1 MSLYIG
7 SDHAGFE
14 MKEALKVWI
23 NKEFPTEVI
32 EDKGCETLD
41 SCDYA
46 DYAHAVA
53 ENVTGDSRGILLC
66 GSANGVSI
74 AANKHAGV
82 RAALCWTEEIAV
94 LARQHNDANIL
105 SIPARFVSFEVAQA
119 MVRAFLNTPFEGGRH
134 AKRVEKIDL

>member
-1 MSLYIG
+1 MKLYIG

-14 MKEALKVWI
+14 MKEALKVWLSQNYTSI
-23 NKEFPTEVI
+23 EV
-32 EDKGCETLD
+32 EDKGCDSEE

-53 ENVTGDSRGILLC
+53 NSVNSDSRGILLC

-82 RAALCWTEEIAV
+82 RAALCWTEEIAT

-105 SIPARFVSFEVAQA
+105 SIPARFVTLTEAEA
-119 MVRAFLNTPFEGGRH
+119 MVKAFLDTPFEGGRH
-134 AKRVEKIDL
+134 AKRLEKIDL

>member
-1 MSLYIG
+1 MKLYIG

-14 MKEALKVWI
+14 MKEALKQWMTT
-23 NKEFPTEVI
+23 EFPSIQI
-32 EDKGCETLD
+32 EDKGCPTAD

-46 DYAHAVA
+46 DYAHTVA
-53 ENVTGDSRGILLC
+53 ESVIHDSRGILLC

-105 SIPARFVSFEVAQA
+105 SIPARFVTPEVAQA
-119 MVRAFLNTPFEGGRH
+119 MVRAFFNTPFEGGRH
-134 AKRVEKIDL
+134 AKRIEKIDL

>member
-53 ENVTGDSRGILLC
+53 ENATGDSRGILLC

-105 SIPARFVSFEVAQA
+105 SIPARFVTLEVAQA

>member
-1 MSLYIG
+1 MKLYIG

-14 MKEALKVWI
+14 MKETLKTWM
-23 NKEFPTEVI
+23 NAEFPSIQI
-32 EDKGCETLD
+32 EDKGCESAE

-46 DYAHAVA
+46 DYAHVVA

-82 RAALCWTEEIAV
+82 RAALCWTEEIAT

-105 SIPARFVSFEVAQA
+105 SIPARFVSLDVAKA
-119 MVRAFLNTPFEGGRH
+119 MVSAFLNTPFEGGRH

>member
-53 ENVTGDSRGILLC
+53 ENVTGNSRGILLC

-105 SIPARFVSFEVAQA
+105 SIPARFVTFEVAQA

>member
-1 MSLYIG
+1 MKLYIG

-14 MKEALKVWI
+14 MKETLKDWMV
-23 NKEFPTEVI
+23 KEFPSLQI
-32 EDKGCETLD
+32 EDKGCATAE

-53 ENVTGDSRGILLC
+53 ESVNNDSRGILLC

-82 RAALCWTEEIAV
+82 RAALCWTEEIAT

-105 SIPARFVSFEVAQA
+105 SIPARFVSLEVAEA
-119 MVRAFLNTPFEGGRH
+119 MVRTFLNTPFEGGRH
-134 AKRVEKIDL
+134 AKRVEKIEL

>member
-105 SIPARFVSFEVAQA
+105 SIPARFVTLEVAQA
-119 MVRAFLNTPFEGGRH
+119 MVRAFLNTLFEGGRH

>member
-1 MSLYIG
+1 MKLYIG

-14 MKEALKVWI
+14 MKEALKVWLSQNYTSI
-23 NKEFPTEVI
+23 EV
-32 EDKGCETLD
+32 EDKGCDSEE

-53 ENVTGDSRGILLC
+53 NSVNSDSRGILLC

-74 AANKHAGV
+74 AANKHSGV
-82 RAALCWTEEIAV
+82 RAALCWTEEIAT

-105 SIPARFVSFEVAQA
+105 SIPARFVSLDVAKA
-119 MVRAFLNTPFEGGRH
+119 MVATFLNTPFEGGRH

>member
-14 MKEALKVWI
+14 MKEALKVLI

-105 SIPARFVSFEVAQA
+105 SIPARFVTLEVAQA

>member
-1 MSLYIG
+1 
-7 SDHAGFE
+7 
-14 MKEALKVWI
+14 MKETLKDWMV
-23 NKEFPTEVI
+23 KEFPSLQI
-32 EDKGCETLD
+32 EDKGCATAE

-53 ENVTGDSRGILLC
+53 ESINNDSRGIVLC

-82 RAALCWTEEIAV
+82 RAALCWTEEIAT

-105 SIPARFVSFEVAQA
+105 SIPARFVSLEVAEA
-119 MVRAFLNTPFEGGRH
+119 MVRTFLNTPFEGGRH

>member
-53 ENVTGDSRGILLC
+53 ENVTGNSRGILLC

-105 SIPARFVSFEVAQA
+105 SIPARFVTFEVAQA

-134 AKRVEKIDL
+134 AKSVEKIDL

>member
-82 RAALCWTEEIAV
+82 RAALSWTEEIAV

-105 SIPARFVSFEVAQA
+105 SIPARFVTFEVAQA

>member
-105 SIPARFVSFEVAQA
+105 SIPARFVTFEVAHA

>member
-1 MSLYIG
+1 MKLYLG

-14 MKEALKVWI
+14 MKEALKVWMLT
-23 NKEFPTEVI
+23 EFPSIQI
-32 EDKGCETLD
+32 EDKGCSTTD

-53 ENVTGDSRGILLC
+53 ENINNDSRGMLLC

-105 SIPARFVSFEVAQA
+105 SIPARFVTFEVAQA
-119 MVRAFLNTPFEGGRH
+119 MVKAFFNTPFEGGRH

>member
-1 MSLYIG
+1 MKLYIG

-14 MKEALKVWI
+14 MKEALKQWI
-23 NKEFPTEVI
+23 SVEFSSVTI
-32 EDKGCETLD
+32 EDKGCSSAE

-53 ENVTGDSRGILLC
+53 ESVNNDSPGILLC

-74 AANKHAGV
+74 AANKHVGV
-82 RAALCWTEEIAV
+82 RAALCWTEEIAT

-105 SIPARFVSFEVAQA
+105 SIPARFVSLDVAKA
-119 MVRAFLNTPFEGGRH
+119 MVSIFFNTPFEGGRH

>member
-14 MKEALKVWI
+14 MKEALKVLI

-105 SIPARFVSFEVAQA
+105 SIPARFVTFEVAQA

>member
-1 MSLYIG
+1 MNLYIG

-105 SIPARFVSFEVAQA
+105 SIPARFVTLEVAQA

>member
-1 MSLYIG
+1 MKLYIG

-14 MKEALKVWI
+14 MKEALKQWI
-23 NKEFPTEVI
+23 SAEFPSITT
-32 EDKGCETLD
+32 EDKGCSSAE

-53 ENVTGDSRGILLC
+53 VSVNNDSRGILLC

-82 RAALCWTEEIAV
+82 RAALCWTEEIAT
-94 LARQHNDANIL
+94 LARQHNNANIL
-105 SIPARFVSFEVAQA
+105 SIPARFVTMEVAQA
-119 MVRAFLNTPFEGGRH
+119 MVGAFLNTPFEGGRH

>member
-1 MSLYIG
+1 
-7 SDHAGFE
+7 
-14 MKEALKVWI
+14 MKEALKEWMVS
-23 NKEFPTEVI
+23 EFPSVQI
-32 EDKGCETLD
+32 EDKGCPTAD

-53 ENVTGDSRGILLC
+53 ESVNNDSRGILLC

-105 SIPARFVSFEVAQA
+105 SIPARFVTFEVAQA
-119 MVRAFLNTPFEGGRH
+119 MVKAFLNTPFEGGRH

>member
-1 MSLYIG
+1 MKLYIG

-14 MKEALKVWI
+14 MKETLKTWM
-23 NKEFPTEVI
+23 NTEFPSIQI
-32 EDKGCETLD
+32 EDKGCKSAD

-82 RAALCWTEEIAV
+82 RAALCWTEEIAT

-105 SIPARFVSFEVAQA
+105 SIPARFVSLDVAKA
-119 MVRAFLNTPFEGGRH
+119 MVSAFLNTPFEGGRH

>member
-1 MSLYIG
+1 MKLYIG
-7 SDHAGFE
+7 ADHAGFE
-14 MKEALKVWI
+14 MIEALKQWLAA
-23 NKEFPTEVI
+23 EFPSVQI
-32 EDKGCETLD
+32 EDKGCPSAD

-53 ENVTGDSRGILLC
+53 EGINNDSRGILLC

-74 AANKHAGV
+74 AANKHTGV
-82 RAALCWTEEIAV
+82 RAALCWMEEIAI

-119 MVRAFLNTPFEGGRH
+119 MVRAFFNTPFIH
-134 AKRVEKIDL
+134 TAA

>member
-105 SIPARFVSFEVAQA
+105 SIPARFVTPEVAQA

>member
-105 SIPARFVSFEVAQA
+105 SIPARFVTSEVAQA

>member
-32 EDKGCETLD
+32 EEKGCETLD

-105 SIPARFVSFEVAQA
+105 SIPARFVTFEVAQA

>member
-1 MSLYIG
+1 
-7 SDHAGFE
+7 
-14 MKEALKVWI
+14 
-23 NKEFPTEVI
+23 
-32 EDKGCETLD
+32 
-41 SCDYA
+41 
-46 DYAHAVA
+46 
-53 ENVTGDSRGILLC
+53 
-66 GSANGVSI
+66 VSI

-105 SIPARFVSFEVAQA
+105 SIPARFVTLEVAQA

>member
-105 SIPARFVSFEVAQA
+105 SIPARFVTFEVAQA

>member
-94 LARQHNDANIL
+94 LARQHNDANVVC
-105 SIPARFVSFEVAQA
+105 IPARFVNDETGLEILKSFLSAS
-119 MVRAFLNTPFEGGRH
+119 FEGGRH
-134 AKRVEKIDL
+134 QKRVDKIAC

>member
-105 SIPARFVSFEVAQA
+105 SIPARFVTFEVAQA

-134 AKRVEKIDL
+134 AKRVEKMDL

>member
-1 MSLYIG
+1 MKLYIG

-14 MKEALKVWI
+14 MKETLKTWM
-23 NKEFPTEVI
+23 NAQFPSIQI
-32 EDKGCETLD
+32 EDKGCESAD

-53 ENVTGDSRGILLC
+53 ESINNDSRGILLC
-66 GSANGVSI
+66 GSANGVNI

-105 SIPARFVSFEVAQA
+105 SIPARFVSIEGAQA

-134 AKRVEKIDL
+134 TKRVEKIDL

>member
-1 MSLYIG
+1 MKLYLG

-14 MKEALKVWI
+14 MKEALKVWMLT
-23 NKEFPTEVI
+23 EFPSIQI
-32 EDKGCETLD
+32 EDKGCSTTD

-53 ENVTGDSRGILLC
+53 ENINNDSRGMLLC

-105 SIPARFVSFEVAQA
+105 SIPARFVTFEVAQA
-119 MVRAFLNTPFEGGRH
+119 MVKAFLNTPFEGGRH

>member
-105 SIPARFVSFEVAQA
+105 SIPARFVTIEVAQA

>member
-1 MSLYIG
+1 MKLYIG

-14 MKEALKVWI
+14 MKEALKQWMAT
-23 NKEFPTEVI
+23 EFHSLQI
-32 EDKGCETLD
+32 EDKGCSSAE

-46 DYAHAVA
+46 DYAHGVA
-53 ENVTGDSRGILLC
+53 ESVNNDSRGILLC

-105 SIPARFVSFEVAQA
+105 SIPARFVTLDVARA
-119 MVRAFLNTPFEGGRH
+119 MVRAFFNTPFEGGRH
-134 AKRVEKIDL
+134 AKRIEKIDL

>member
-1 MSLYIG
+1 
-7 SDHAGFE
+7 
-14 MKEALKVWI
+14 
-23 NKEFPTEVI
+23 
-32 EDKGCETLD
+32 
-41 SCDYA
+41 
-46 DYAHAVA
+46 
-53 ENVTGDSRGILLC
+53 LLC

-105 SIPARFVSFEVAQA
+105 SIPARFVTFEVAQA
-119 MVRAFLNTPFEGGRH
+119 MVKAFFNTPFEGGRH

>member
-105 SIPARFVSFEVAQA
+105 SIPARFVNFEVAQA

>member
-1 MSLYIG
+1 MKLYIG

-14 MKEALKVWI
+14 MKEALKVWLLKNYTGI
-23 NKEFPTEVI
+23 EV
-32 EDKGCETLD
+32 EDKGCDSEE

-53 ENVTGDSRGILLC
+53 KSVNNDSRGILLC

-82 RAALCWTEEIAV
+82 RAALCWTEEIAL

-105 SIPARFVSFEVAQA
+105 SIPARFVTLEVAEA
-119 MVRAFLNTPFEGGRH
+119 MVKAFLDTPFEGGRH
-134 AKRVEKIDL
+134 ARRVEKIDL

>member
-1 MSLYIG
+1 MNLYIG

-105 SIPARFVSFEVAQA
+105 SIPARFVTFEVAQA

>member
-1 MSLYIG
+1 MKLYIG

-14 MKEALKVWI
+14 MKEALKVWLSQNYTSI
-23 NKEFPTEVI
+23 EV
-32 EDKGCETLD
+32 EDKGCNSEE

-53 ENVTGDSRGILLC
+53 NSVNNDSRGILLC

-82 RAALCWTEEIAV
+82 RAALCWTEEIAR

-105 SIPARFVSFEVAQA
+105 SIPARFVTLTEAEA
-119 MVRAFLNTPFEGGRH
+119 MVKAFLDTPFEGGRH

>member
-1 MSLYIG
+1 MKLYIG

-14 MKEALKVWI
+14 MKETLKDWMV
-23 NKEFPTEVI
+23 KEFPSIQI
-32 EDKGCETLD
+32 EDKGCATTE

-53 ENVTGDSRGILLC
+53 ESINNDSRGILLC

-82 RAALCWTEEIAV
+82 RAALCWTEEIAT

-105 SIPARFVSFEVAQA
+105 SIPARFVSLEVAEA
-119 MVRAFLNTPFEGGRH
+119 MVRTFLETPFEGGRH
-134 AKRVEKIDL
+134 AKRIEKIDL